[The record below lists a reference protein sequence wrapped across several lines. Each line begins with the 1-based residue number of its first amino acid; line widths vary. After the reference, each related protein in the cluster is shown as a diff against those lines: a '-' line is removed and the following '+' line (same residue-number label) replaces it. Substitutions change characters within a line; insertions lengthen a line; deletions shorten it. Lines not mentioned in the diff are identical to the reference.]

1 MRNVILAVLA
11 ALGLGLIVGF
21 MPPPATAASSY
32 PVCLYDR
39 DRNDCS
45 FSTMGQCMAAASG
58 TGGSCRAN
66 AAYAGG
72 GRTSINDEPAP
83 RVRAKKKRWYKEYY

>member
-1 MRNVILAVLA
+1 MRNVVLAVMA
-11 ALGLGLIVGF
+11 ALGLGLVIGF
-21 MPPPATAASSY
+21 VPPPASAGTTY

-45 FSTMGQCMAAASG
+45 FGSVAQCMAAASG

-72 GRTSINDEPAP
+72 GRTSFNEEPAP
-83 RVRAKKKRWYKEYY
+83 RVRAKKKRWYREYY